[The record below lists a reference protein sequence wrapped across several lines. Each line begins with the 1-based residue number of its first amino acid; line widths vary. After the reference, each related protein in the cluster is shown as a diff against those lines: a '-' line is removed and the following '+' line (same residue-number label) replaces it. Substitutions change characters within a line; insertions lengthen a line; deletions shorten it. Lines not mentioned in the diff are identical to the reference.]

1 MATTGAI
8 QVMAITALGY
18 DNMYKFFLSKEVIL
32 LLILVVI
39 FITLLFFIIFLQN
52 DNISNDESGLHYYNP
67 PSDSNAI
74 FNNAICHSVVAKNA
88 TYCREIPQKDIQADC
103 IYESV
108 IFLSLIESDRNRC
121 NDIIDDENHIAKA
134 LCISIHDRN
143 DTMCTSSRELM
154 IAENGVKTCINIID
168 NAKEWFENKDE
179 RFFDLFKR
187 NYTDEKFNELLL
199 SIMYDNITCNN

>member
-1 MATTGAI
+1 
-8 QVMAITALGY
+8 MAITALGY

-108 IFLSLIESDRNRC
+108 IFLSLIIEDTAGVKAGLLKK
-121 NDIIDDENHIAKA
+121 DYIMMPKA
-134 LCISIHDRN
+134 L
-143 DTMCTSSRELM
+143 M
-154 IAENGVKTCINIID
+154 
-168 NAKEWFENKDE
+168 
-179 RFFDLFKR
+179 
-187 NYTDEKFNELLL
+187 
-199 SIMYDNITCNN
+199 ITCYRER